1 MLNCIYKILYGGFI
15 YEEGNH
21 NHTCACNDVLLMP
34 ACIGENPDGA
44 TIELVAA
51 GDGVEF
57 NRGTIIRNEG
67 SIGTNYG
74 VVKENYGV
82 IAFQR
87 GNTTVVNKG
96 KIRNLFNGTVD
107 NVGGHV
113 EFVFMGTV
121 NNYGGS
127 VGDNYGGTVNEFKKV
142 SVTISNAEV
151 IGLTE
156 AYGDLWI
163 PAGGSFIVKPDEG
176 YNFGNGLDLSSGNA
190 DITDNGDGTYTIS
203 GISGDITLTAEAVEI
218 PAPPVTPT
226 EPDDDNDE
234 PTLASLIAAIVFSS
248 IRLVISLIEM
258 MLSK

>member
-1 MLNCIYKILYGGFI
+1 MKKVITITLALVMMFCLCLPASAKI
-15 YEEGNH
+15 
-21 NHTCACNDVLLMP
+21 
-34 ACIGENPDGA
+34 IGENPDGA

-67 SIGTNYG
+67 SVGTNYG
-74 VVKENYGV
+74 VVKENCGV

-96 KIRNLFNGTVD
+96 TIRNLFNGTVD

-113 EFVFMGTV
+113 ETVFMGTV
-121 NNYGGS
+121 NNYGGTI
-127 VGDNYGGTVNEFKKV
+127 GDNYGGTVNEFKKV

-163 PAGGSFIVKPDEG
+163 PEGGSFTVRPDEG

-226 EPDDDNDE
+226 EPDDDNNDE
-234 PTLASLIAAIVFSS
+234 PTLASLIVAIVFSS

-258 MLSK
+258 MLTK

>member
-1 MLNCIYKILYGGFI
+1 MKKVITITLALVMMFCL
-15 YEEGNH
+15 
-21 NHTCACNDVLLMP
+21 CLP
-34 ACIGENPDGA
+34 ASAAFIGENPGGA

-57 NRGTIIRNEG
+57 NRGTIIRNDG
-67 SIGTNYG
+67 SVGTNYG
-74 VVKENYGV
+74 VVKENCGV

-87 GNTTVVNKG
+87 SNTTVINKG
-96 KIRNLFNGTVD
+96 TVRNLFSGTVD

-113 EFVFMGTV
+113 ETLFMGTV
-121 NNYGGS
+121 NNYGGTI
-127 VGDNYGGTVNEFKKV
+127 GDNYGGTVNEFKKV

-163 PAGGSFIVKPDEG
+163 PAGGSFTIKPDEG

-190 DITDNGDGTYTIS
+190 DITDNGDGTYTVS
-203 GISGDITLTAEAVEI
+203 GVDGDITITAEAVEI

-226 EPDDDNDE
+226 EPDNSDNNDE
-234 PTLASLIAAIVFSS
+234 PTLASLIADLVFSS
-248 IRLVISLIEM
+248 IRLVITLVEM

>member
-1 MLNCIYKILYGGFI
+1 MKKVITITLALVMMFCL
-15 YEEGNH
+15 
-21 NHTCACNDVLLMP
+21 CLP
-34 ACIGENPDGA
+34 ASAAIIGENPDGA

-57 NRGTIIRNEG
+57 NRGTIIRNDG
-67 SIGTNYG
+67 SVGTNYG

-87 GNTTVVNKG
+87 SNTTVINKG
-96 KIRNLFNGTVD
+96 TVRNLFSGTVD

-113 EFVFMGTV
+113 ETLFMGTV

-127 VGDNYGGTVNEFKKV
+127 IGDNYGGTVNEFRKV

-156 AYGDLWI
+156 AYGDNWI
-163 PAGGSFIVKPDEG
+163 PAGGSFIIKPEDGFKFE
-176 YNFGNGLDLSSGNA
+176 NGLDLASGNA
-190 DITDNGDGTYTIS
+190 DITDNGDGTYTVS
-203 GISGDITLTAEAVEI
+203 GVDGDITITAEAVEI

-226 EPDDDNDE
+226 EPDNSDNNDE
-234 PTLASLIAAIVFSS
+234 PTLASLIADLVFSS
-248 IRLVISLIEM
+248 IRLVITLVEM